1 VNQNETGVPLIV
13 NVTNTSTTAPID
25 STAVLTLVLP
35 AGLTAT
41 ALTDA
46 TAGWSCTV
54 GTLTCTRTVG
64 IAASTSDSVA
74 LTMSVPAYP
83 AGGITTPAKLTATVS
98 SPNFS
103 NNVTASDSVIFQQAP
118 PIAWPTP
125 APIIYGTALSGT
137 QLDATSTV
145 QGSFSYSP
153 AAGTV
158 LAVGQHT
165 LTATFTPNDTID
177 YTTATATVTLTVTP
191 ATPVLGLTASPN
203 PAFALNPVT
212 LTATISAFATPPTG
226 TVTFY
231 DGTTQLGTGT
241 VASGSATY
249 SVTTLT
255 AGNHSITAAYSGDSS
270 YGPATS
276 GAVSETIL
284 DFKLAQTGSVT
295 AGTVTTYNLT
305 VTPLGGATFP
315 EAVTFSVSGLPL
327 GVTGVFTPAT
337 VPANSGPASAVL
349 QVTSPNFTGMN
360 TTRKPFGGGALP
372 LALGLMLLPFAGMM
386 RRTAYRLNR
395 LLVLGLIGAAL
406 AVGLTGC
413 GGVALNPQTFT
424 ITITAAAGSLSHSVT
439 ASLTVQ

>member
-1 VNQNETGVPLIV
+1 
-13 NVTNTSTTAPID
+13 
-25 STAVLTLVLP
+25 
-35 AGLTAT
+35 
-41 ALTDA
+41 
-46 TAGWSCTV
+46 
-54 GTLTCTRTVG
+54 
-64 IAASTSDSVA
+64 
-74 LTMSVPAYP
+74 
-83 AGGITTPAKLTATVS
+83 
-98 SPNFS
+98 
-103 NNVTASDSVIFQQAP
+103 
-118 PIAWPTP
+118 
-125 APIIYGTALSGT
+125 
-137 QLDATSTV
+137 
-145 QGSFSYSP
+145 
-153 AAGTV
+153 
-158 LAVGQHT
+158 
-165 LTATFTPNDTID
+165 
-177 YTTATATVTLTVTP
+177 
-191 ATPVLGLTASPN
+191 
-203 PAFALNPVT
+203 
-212 LTATISAFATPPTG
+212 
-226 TVTFY
+226 
-231 DGTTQLGTGT
+231 
-241 VASGSATY
+241 
-249 SVTTLT
+249 
-255 AGNHSITAAYSGDSS
+255 
-270 YGPATS
+270 
-276 GAVSETIL
+276 VSETIL